1 MKVKKHP
8 DLIVGFEHSDDA
20 GVFRLNPEIALIQ
33 TVDFF
38 TPMLDS
44 PFEFGRI
51 AASNALSD
59 VYAMGG
65 RPITAMNIVC
75 FPADELPESVLREIL
90 AGGLEKIN
98 EAGAV
103 LAGGHS
109 IDDKELKYGLSVTGL
124 IHPEKVITNCK
135 AQAGD
140 RLILT
145 KPIGTGIIST
155 AIKGKLADEKAI
167 HDMIAVSATLNK
179 KAAETMLR
187 FAPSACTDVT
197 GFGLAGHLL
206 EMAKGSR
213 KSVLLDTRSV
223 PVIPQAEAYARM
235 GLIPAG
241 AYKTRT
247 FCDKN
252 MSIGSSVNPVLVDIL
267 FDPQTSGGLL
277 ISMARNNTKQCID
290 AMRQEGVVAA
300 VIGEITGDHQ
310 DGFINVI

>member
-1 MKVKKHP
+1 
-8 DLIVGFEHSDDA
+8 
-20 GVFRLNPEIALIQ
+20 VFRLNPDTALIQ
-33 TVDFF
+33 TIDFF
-38 TPMLDS
+38 TPILDS
-44 PFEFGRI
+44 PYEFGRI

-75 FPADELPESVLREIL
+75 FPIDELPESVLHGIL
-90 AGGLEKIN
+90 AGGLEKII

-109 IDDKELKYGLSVTGL
+109 IDDRELKYGLSVTGL
-124 IHPEKVITNCK
+124 VHPEKVLTNCK
-135 AQAGD
+135 ARVGD

-145 KPIGTGIIST
+145 KPLGTGIIAT

-167 HDMIAVSATLNK
+167 QAMIDVCATLNK
-179 KAAETMLR
+179 KAAETMIR
-187 FAPSACTDVT
+187 FSPNACTDVT

-213 KSVLLDTRSV
+213 KTMLLHADA
-223 PVIPQAEAYARM
+223 IPLIHQAVDYARM

-241 AYKTRT
+241 AYKIRT
-247 FCDKN
+247 FCEKN
-252 MSIGSSVNPVLVDIL
+252 MSMNSSVKPVLADMI

-277 ISMARNNTKQCID
+277 ISLSGRNADPCVDALRQNGVDARI
-290 AMRQEGVVAA
+290 
-300 VIGEITGDHQ
+300 IGEVTGDHEN
-310 DGFINVI
+310 GFLVIK